1 MLYRNLCLIAFILT
15 ALAAQS
21 QTSSNQTASM
31 APSCLAPNCAD
42 VNPSKAPVFPTHQ
55 VQGQWVTEDFKSTD
69 SSVSCSVVKYDNSQ
83 PKPILHLLCPGPQVF
98 APLRVHLSLTWKQIS
113 DIPAKLQHMLVR
125 TDALVKFKSKKGESK
140 AELTMSDPQAGG
152 SSREWVSFNSIE
164 VGLVLPN
171 EK

>member
-1 MLYRNLCLIAFILT
+1 MLYRTLCLIAFTLT

-21 QTSSNQTASM
+21 QTSSNQTAPM
-31 APSCLAPNCAD
+31 APSCLAPNCA
-42 VNPSKAPVFPTHQ
+42 NANTSNAPIFPSHPV
-55 VQGQWVTEDFKSTD
+55 GGKWVTEDFKTTD

-98 APLRVHLSLTWKQIS
+98 APLRVHLSLTWKEIS

-125 TDALVKFKSKKGESK
+125 TDALVKFKSRHGQSK
-140 AELTMSDPQAGG
+140 AELTISDPQAGG
-152 SSREWVSFNSIE
+152 SAKEWVSFNSVA